1 MESWALNLE
10 KIPLF
15 DRSTTVLYL
24 LLYSGYHLMREIDS
38 LWFRDTPWFEYP
50 LLTLPF
56 IGDVS
61 VRRLAYMALFG
72 MVGFILSSWLI
83 NDRVYSIA
91 ALALGVSLGFL
102 LSKPPKAFYPERVFL
117 TALTRPRRIRRTFTK
132 PVIERVEVEKVIN
145 VRLSREEP
153 LKVYG
158 VLRDHNG
165 NPIPNARVE
174 LVVDDVTV
182 GETVTDDYGRYT
194 LYTKVPEGHHIISV
208 RYQGVEVL
216 KQKVLV
222 KYTMR

>member
-1 MESWALNLE
+1 
-10 KIPLF
+10 
-15 DRSTTVLYL
+15 
-24 LLYSGYHLMREIDS
+24 MREVDT
-38 LWFRDTPWFEYP
+38 LWFRDVPWFEYP

-61 VRRLAYMALFG
+61 IRRLVYMILFG
-72 MVGFILSSWLI
+72 VGGFTLSSWLFI
-83 NDRVYSIA
+83 DRTYSIA
-91 ALALGVSLGFL
+91 ALAVGVSLGFL
-102 LSKPPKAFYPERVFL
+102 LSKPPKAFYPERVL
-117 TALTRPRRIRRTFTK
+117 LMVLTRPRRIKRAPIK
-132 PVIERVEVEKVIN
+132 PVIERVEVEKAIN

-182 GETVTDDYGRYT
+182 GEAVTDDYGRYT